1 MQLTKH
7 FTVEELTR
15 STAARNLSIDNT
27 PNKSE
32 MANLKLLAETVLEPL
47 REAFGH
53 PIIVNSG
60 FRCAAVNN
68 AVGGVRTSQ
77 HMLGQAADIRTLSN
91 TSEDNKAL
99 FETAASLVRA
109 GKINVGQL
117 IDEYGYSWVHIST
130 PGKHVNN
137 VIHIK

>member
-60 FRCAAVNN
+60 FLPLTRRWAAF
-68 AVGGVRTSQ
+68 VRHSTCLARPLISA
-77 HMLGQAADIRTLSN
+77 LSAIRLRTIRLS
-91 TSEDNKAL
+91 S
-99 FETAASLVRA
+99 R
-109 GKINVGQL
+109 QL
-117 IDEYGYSWVHIST
+117 LHLSVLAR
-130 PGKHVNN
+130 
-137 VIHIK
+137 